1 MNLIL
6 AYIAI
11 WLYSYD
17 MSLKAAVTK
26 LKALA
31 DPTRLK
37 IVALL
42 ARRPFCV
49 CELTV
54 ALGLSQPTI
63 SRHLQQLEAA
73 GFLISERQGSW
84 VIYHLQPADEDTAH
98 FLDSVLGWLA
108 EDTELEGFIQ
118 MAVRLDRH
126 ECSQKMR
133 EASSSYQFK
142 EGSDGYRDPGSRT
155 KGDV

>member
-1 MNLIL
+1 L
-6 AYIAI
+6 AVDYIAI

-17 MSLKAAVTK
+17 MPLKATVTK

-37 IVALL
+37 MVALL
-42 ARRPFCV
+42 AQRPFCV

-54 ALGLSQPTI
+54 ALGLSQPTV

-73 GFLISERQGSW
+73 GFLVSERQGSW

-98 FLDSVLGWLA
+98 FLDLVLRWLA
-108 EDTELEGFIQ
+108 EDADLKGLIQ

-126 ECSQKMR
+126 ECSKKMR
-133 EASSSYQFK
+133 EASSTYQSK
-142 EGSDGYRDPGSRT
+142 EDTDGH
-155 KGDV
+155 

>member
-1 MNLIL
+1 
-6 AYIAI
+6 
-11 WLYSYD
+11 
-17 MSLKAAVTK
+17 MSLKITVTK

-42 ARRPFCV
+42 AQRPFCV

-73 GFLISERQGSW
+73 GFLVSERQGSW
-84 VIYHLQPADEDTAH
+84 VIYHLQPADEDTVH
-98 FLDSVLGWLA
+98 FLDSVLCWLA
-108 EDTELEGFIQ
+108 EDMELEKFIQ
-118 MAVRLDRH
+118 TAVQLDRY
-126 ECSQKMR
+126 ECSKKIR
-133 EASSSYQFK
+133 EASSTYQPK
-142 EGSDGYRDPGSRT
+142 EDTDGH
-155 KGDV
+155 